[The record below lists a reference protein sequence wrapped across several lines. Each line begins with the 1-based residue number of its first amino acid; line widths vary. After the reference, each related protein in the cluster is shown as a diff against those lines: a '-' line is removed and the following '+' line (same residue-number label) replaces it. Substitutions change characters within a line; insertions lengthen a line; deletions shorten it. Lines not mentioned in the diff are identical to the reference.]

1 MNGLRAYINVSVGTF
16 INHDEWRKSVLNKKD
31 FEEMRKYME
40 AFDAQREKLIADSRV
55 VLKSSKAAIYA
66 AHRDDMKDADALLE
80 EAKSNIKKID
90 SLLKKDTHLSGSTGA
105 YDDALEEYSEAACYV
120 HYLKTGKI
128 PTAKQLGV
136 DVEVYLSAL
145 GDVVGELVRK
155 AVNSTIKG
163 EYTTALEIKD
173 FVNELYEELML
184 FDWRNTPVR
193 KKFDAIKYGLEK
205 LEDLSLKIKFKQ

>member
-1 MNGLRAYINVSVGTF
+1 M
-16 INHDEWRKSVLNKKD
+16 LNKKD
-31 FEEMRKYME
+31 FEEMRTYME
-40 AFDAQREKLIADSRV
+40 AFDKQREHLIADSRI

-66 AHRDDMKDADALLE
+66 AHRGDMKDADNLLA
-80 EAKSNIKKID
+80 EAKANIKKID
-90 SLLKKDTHLSGSTGA
+90 ALLKKDPHLAASTGA
-105 YDDALEEYSEAACYV
+105 YSDTLEEYSEAACYV

-136 DVEVYLSAL
+136 DIEIYLSAL

-163 EYTTALEIKD
+163 EYKTALEIKE

-205 LEDLSLKIKFKQ
+205 LEDLSLKIKFKS